1 MSLSVYH
8 LNKHDLFHSLL
19 SLLKMNTTE
28 MQVDFTQIWQEHHD
42 KLLAFIRKQV
52 KQKEVAED
60 LLQDVFLKIRD
71 KIGQLKDQEKLQ
83 SWMFQLTRNVI
94 IDYFRKQSRQTDPE
108 WEDEDETGRES
119 NRMEEAENW
128 IGSYIL
134 NLPENY
140 REAVVL
146 YELEGKSIADIAN
159 QLQISYTNARA
170 RVQRGRQTLKKN
182 LLDCCTFHVDA
193 YGNIIDYKR
202 RPKEESCN
210 CDDKSKSSSTNRE
223 NN

>member
-1 MSLSVYH
+1 
-8 LNKHDLFHSLL
+8 
-19 SLLKMNTTE
+19 
-28 MQVDFTQIWQEHHD
+28 MQVDITQIWQEHHN
-42 KLLAFIRKQV
+42 KLLTFIRKQV

-60 LLQDVFLKIRD
+60 LLHDVFLKIRD

-108 WEDEDETGRES
+108 LEDENETGRES
-119 NRMEEAENW
+119 NRMDEAENW

-193 YGNIIDYKR
+193 YGNIIDYER
-202 RPKEESCN
+202 RQKEESCR
-210 CDDKSKSSSTNRE
+210 CDKKSKSSSTNRE

>member
-1 MSLSVYH
+1 MQTDLS
-8 LNKHDLFHSLL
+8 
-19 SLLKMNTTE
+19 
-28 MQVDFTQIWQEHHD
+28 QIWQEHHD
-42 KLLAFIRKQV
+42 KLLGFIRKQV

-60 LLQDVFLKIRD
+60 LLHDVFLKIRD
-71 KIGQLKDQEKLQ
+71 KIGQLKDHEKLQ

-94 IDYFRKQSRQTDPE
+94 IDYFRKQARQTEPTWD
-108 WEDEDETGRES
+108 DENESGREN

-128 IGSYIL
+128 IGSYIQ

-140 REAVVL
+140 RTAVVL
-146 YELEGKSIADIAN
+146 YELEGKSIADIAD

-182 LLDCCTFHVDA
+182 LLDCCTFHVDT
-193 YGNIIDYKR
+193 YGNIIDYER
-202 RPKEESCN
+202 RPKEESCS
-210 CDDKSKSSSTNRE
+210 CDHKSKSSSANQK

>member
-1 MSLSVYH
+1 MHADIS
-8 LNKHDLFHSLL
+8 
-19 SLLKMNTTE
+19 
-28 MQVDFTQIWQEHHD
+28 QIWQEHHD

-60 LLQDVFLKIRD
+60 LLHDVFLKIRD

-94 IDYFRKQSRQTDPE
+94 IDYFRKQARHSDPK
-108 WEDEDETGRES
+108 WDDEDEPEQEI

-128 IGSYIL
+128 IGSYIM

-146 YELEGKSIADIAN
+146 YELEGKSIAAIAD

-170 RVQRGRQTLKKN
+170 RVQRGRHTLKKN

-193 YGNIIDYKR
+193 YGTIIDYER
-202 RPKEESCN
+202 RQKKENCN
-210 CDDKSKSSSTNRE
+210 CDDKSKPSSTKRKNK
-223 NN
+223 

>member
-1 MSLSVYH
+1 
-8 LNKHDLFHSLL
+8 
-19 SLLKMNTTE
+19 
-28 MQVDFTQIWQEHHD
+28 MQVDITQIWQEHHD

-60 LLQDVFLKIRD
+60 LLHDVFLKIRD
-71 KIGQLKDQEKLQ
+71 KIGQLKDHEKLQ
-83 SWMFQLTRNVI
+83 SWMFQLTRNVV
-94 IDYFRKQSRQTDPE
+94 IDYFRKQSRQTDPA
-108 WEDEDETGRES
+108 WDDENETEREK
-119 NRMEEAENW
+119 NRMDEAENW

-146 YELEGKSIADIAN
+146 YELEGKSIADIAD

-193 YGNIIDYKR
+193 YGNIIDYER
-202 RPKEESCN
+202 RQKEESCK
-210 CDDKSKSSSTNRE
+210 CDEKSKSSSTNQK